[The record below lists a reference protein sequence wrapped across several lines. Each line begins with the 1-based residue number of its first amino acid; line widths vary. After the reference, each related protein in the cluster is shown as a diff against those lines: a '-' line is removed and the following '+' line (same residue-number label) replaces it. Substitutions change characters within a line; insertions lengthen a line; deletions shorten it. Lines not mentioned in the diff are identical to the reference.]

1 MAACE
6 PAAQGDGPMSEHGRW
21 EPDGEVLVRAIELQ
35 GQVLAR
41 HTEMLSA
48 ILRIVSEEP
57 AEAEH
62 DLAETLAGLA
72 AALAGQQDVLSRL
85 VVAVQELP
93 ERLAA
98 ALRGEAPAGLRW
110 DN

>member
-1 MAACE
+1 
-6 PAAQGDGPMSEHGRW
+6 MSEHSDGDPVIQALEVQGR
-21 EPDGEVLVRAIELQ
+21 I
-35 GQVLAR
+35 LAR

-48 ILRIVSEEP
+48 VLRIVSEEP

-85 VVAVQELP
+85 VVAVQALP
-93 ERLAA
+93 GRLAA
-98 ALRGEAPAGLRW
+98 ALRGEAPVPFRW